1 MLVTIIKTIIIVGTT
16 TAEADEL
23 PVKDGDSIFVVVRAT
38 NMLGYVQTLRSNGI
52 TVKLEPMVP
61 GNVRD
66 GDIIGVDLNYQPSVS
81 TLSANWDGFGP
92 PKGVYVHGTSLCVDV
107 LLVFV

>member
-1 MLVTIIKTIIIVGTT
+1 M
-16 TAEADEL
+16 
-23 PVKDGDSIFVVVRAT
+23 KDGNSIFVVVRAT
-38 NMLGYVQTLRSNGI
+38 NMLGYVQTLRSDGI
-52 TVKLEPMVP
+52 TVKLEPMVA

-92 PKGVYVHGTSLCVDV
+92 PQGVYVHGASLRRAV
-107 LLVFV
+107 LLVFI